1 MSRIRRILVIDDDQD
16 FCAMMQDILLRT
28 GYEASFS
35 TAPIISVEEAL
46 AGGYDLITLDIKMP
60 AFDGT
65 EIAELF
71 QDHTLKTPVLVI
83 SGYLTSS
90 IVEQLR
96 RAGIHHILPKPFE
109 NRELLRAVEKA
120 LAE

>member
-1 MSRIRRILVIDDDQD
+1 
-16 FCAMMQDILLRT
+16 MMQELLLRA
-28 GYEASFS
+28 GYETTFS
-35 TAPIISVEEAL
+35 TSPIISAEEAL

-71 QDHTLKTPVLVI
+71 QDHTLETPVLVI

-90 IVEQLR
+90 MIEQLR
-96 RAGIHHILPKPFE
+96 RAGIRHILPKPFD
-109 NRELLRAVEKA
+109 NRDLLRSVEKA
-120 LAE
+120 LTE